1 MGVWLRKLI
10 GYTIIAVSVAIGWAW
25 TQYDVYLDNPLYDG
39 DEVIAYTV
47 KPGSS
52 VKSIARELNEAEVIL
67 QPQFFEWFARSEGLA
82 QRIQVGE
89 YQIRGE
95 MTPRQLL
102 EDMSQGKV
110 IQYPMTIVEG
120 WSFKQLRAFLAQHD
134 AIEHTIISLS
144 DEQVMDQ
151 LGYSGVH
158 PEGRF
163 LPDTYHFP
171 RGTSD
176 LEFLKR
182 AYQMMDSTL
191 DKLWQ
196 QREQGLPIKTPY
208 EALILASIIE
218 KETAVPAERPEI
230 AGVFV
235 RRLQK
240 RMRLQTDP
248 TVIYGMGEAYDG
260 NIRRRDLRQDTPY
273 NTYTRRGLTPTPI
286 AMPSAAA
293 IEAAL
298 HPKPGN
304 TLYFVARGDGSHQ
317 FSATLVEHNRAVVKY
332 QLKGRQQPFSSNP

>member
-10 GYTIIAVSVAIGWAW
+10 GYSIIALSIAVGWTW
-25 TQYDVYLDNPLYDG
+25 TKYDSYKESPLYDG

-52 VKSIARELNEAEVIL
+52 MKRITRELNEIGVVN
-67 QPQFFEWFARSEGLA
+67 QPQFFEWFARHEGLA

-89 YQIRGE
+89 YQISGD

-102 EDMSQGKV
+102 TNMAQGKV

-134 AIEHTIISLS
+134 ALDHTISELT
-144 DEQVMDQ
+144 DQQVMAK
-151 LGYSGVH
+151 LGYPDIH

-176 LEFLKR
+176 LAFLKR
-182 AYQMMDSTL
+182 AYQSMEAAL
-191 DKLWQ
+191 AELWE
-196 QREQGLPIKTPY
+196 QREEGLPIKTPY

-248 TVIYGMGEAYDG
+248 TVIYGMGEAYQG
-260 NIRRRDLRQDTPY
+260 NIRRRDLRADTPY
-273 NTYTRRGLTPTPI
+273 NTYTRHGLTPTPI

-304 TLYFVARGDGSHQ
+304 TLYFVSRGDGSHK
-317 FSATLVEHNRAVVKY
+317 FSTTLAEHNRAVVEY
-332 QLKGRQQPFSSNP
+332 QLNGRKRPFSSNP